1 MDKKTIKKYSLQ
13 CKVKTG
19 EVKENSK
26 LLACSKIDKFEAYN
40 RLLCIIYP
48 SNCPK

>member
-1 MDKKTIKKYSLQ
+1 MDKKTIKKYRQQ
-13 CKVKTG
+13 CKFKTG

-40 RLLCIIYP
+40 RLVGLLLVNFI
-48 SNCPK
+48 K